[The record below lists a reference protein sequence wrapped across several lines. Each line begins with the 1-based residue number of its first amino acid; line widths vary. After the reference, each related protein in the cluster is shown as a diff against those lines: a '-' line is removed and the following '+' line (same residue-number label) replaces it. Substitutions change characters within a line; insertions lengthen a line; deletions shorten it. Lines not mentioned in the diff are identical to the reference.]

1 MNGIVGVYGSGCGEG
16 SWVWV
21 WLLVCMVDE
30 WVKCVMGL
38 VCWDGRVGNEN
49 YQDSQD

>member
-1 MNGIVGVYGSGCGEG
+1 MNGIVGVYGSGCGGG

-21 WLLVCMVDE
+21 WLLVYMVDE

-38 VCWDGRVGNEN
+38 SVLGWEGW
-49 YQDSQD
+49 